1 MQPPKTHQT
10 MPLPVQDNRDLSGW
24 PGTIP
29 PNRMKIML
37 NALKTGRDPQSEHI
51 LIDLEMFREAQECR

>member
-1 MQPPKTHQT
+1 